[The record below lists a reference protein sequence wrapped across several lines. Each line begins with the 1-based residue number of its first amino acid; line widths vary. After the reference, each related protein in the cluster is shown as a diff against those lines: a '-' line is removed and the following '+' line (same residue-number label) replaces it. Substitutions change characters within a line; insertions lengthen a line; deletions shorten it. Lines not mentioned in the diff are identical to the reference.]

1 MSVTEFD
8 VRHLV
13 RDADKD
19 NAIVQ
24 ATYDTVNR
32 MVALIGDV
40 SFEDLFTMPWG
51 RLMQRLTGNVG
62 GVHARGLL
70 SETAAPTVREHLC
83 RLGEDFPEFTFASFG
98 GPQTLE
104 DSGAVLD
111 ALTELW
117 RQGVYFGYAG
127 GDPVLQEI
135 LGDLLDRAPGLTY
148 CHVFTTP
155 KAAVTEDVVD
165 AVLDALEAGLLFEA
179 INNRCCNERVTPQ
192 DCKTNFHYAMCYC
205 AANSTG
211 ACGTTADVCGSYG
224 CCIGSYSCGRPPRP
238 RRQRRDDASA
248 RRETSV

>member
-1 MSVTEFD
+1 MPVTDFE

-13 RDADKD
+13 RDAEKD

-40 SFEDLFTMPWG
+40 SFEDLFTTPWG
-51 RLMQRLTGNVG
+51 PLMQRLTGNVDQI
-62 GVHARGLL
+62 HARGLL
-70 SETAAPTVREHLC
+70 SEAGAPTVREQLY
-83 RLGEDFPEFTFASFG
+83 RMGEDFPEFTFATFG
-98 GPQTLE
+98 GQHTLE
-104 DSGAVLD
+104 GGEAVLD
-111 ALTELW
+111 ALMELW
-117 RQGVYFGYAG
+117 RHGVYFGYAG

-135 LGDLLDRAPGLTY
+135 LADLLDRAPGLTY

-165 AVLDALEAGLLFEA
+165 AILAALEAGLLFEA
-179 INNRCCNERVTPQ
+179 INNRCCNERVMPN
-192 DCKTNFHYAMCYC
+192 DCKTRFFNAMCYC

-224 CCIGSYSCGRPPRP
+224 CCIGSYSCGRPPVP
-238 RRQRRDDASA
+238 RRQRRDGASA
-248 RRETSV
+248 RSGTSV